1 MTPHSLS
8 ISLENTADM
17 LAEALWERWLLHK
30 DNPGVWD
37 WAEPRAFGNA
47 WLVHNQDTRKAIR
60 RTIETLDMIL
70 EGDIRSP
77 QDMAAEVEGRV
88 S

>member
-17 LAEALWERWLLHK
+17 LAEALWEAREWK
-30 DNPGVWD
+30 DKHYAPSGYYMDAHVD
-37 WAEPRAFGNA
+37 D
-47 WLVHNQDTRKAIR
+47 DTRKAIR
-60 RTIETLDMIL
+60 RTIETLNMIL

-88 S
+88 SG